1 MAGRFRADHGALYQL
16 LYGRTGPVQLHV
28 ANKGRE
34 AEGHARRL
42 VGVKTTKLKASI
54 GSRVVRSNPGYN
66 VEVFAGGTPETS
78 KYVMAHHDGARP
90 HKIYPRR
97 KRALKFQS
105 GGKTV
110 FARSVNHPGS
120 RGTFFL
126 LRGGQMAGL
135 RMRRR

>member
-1 MAGRFRADHGALYQL
+1 MAGRFRADQGALNQL
-16 LYGRTGPVQLHV
+16 LYGRTGPVQLMV

-42 VGVKTTKLKASI
+42 VGVKTGKLKASI

-66 VEVFAGGTPETS
+66 VEVYAGGTPETS
-78 KYVMAHHDGARP
+78 KYVMPHHSGARGHIIRP
-90 HKIYPRR
+90 KT
-97 KRALKFQS
+97 KRYLKFQA
-105 GGKTV
+105 GGRTV
-110 FARSVNHPGS
+110 YARKVNHPGN
-120 RGTFFL
+120 RGTYFL

>member
-1 MAGRFRADHGALYQL
+1 MAPRFRADQAALNQL
-16 LYGRTGPVQLHV
+16 LHGRTGPVQLHV

-42 VGVKTTKLKASI
+42 VGAKTLKLKQSI

-66 VEVFAGGTPETS
+66 VEVFAGGTPETAR
-78 KYVMAHHDGARP
+78 YVMAHHDGARP
-90 HKIYPRR
+90 HVIRPRR
-97 KRALKFQS
+97 KKALKFQS

-110 FARSVNHPGS
+110 FAKKVNHPGN
-120 RGTFFL
+120 RANPFL
-126 LRGGQMAGL
+126 FRGGQLAGL